1 MWSFFTVGDWSGVY
15 CKTSSFIDL
24 LQNKKIYTKTQWN
37 IPYCTKTQI
46 NVHIIRW
53 LMIPER
59 HLGAEDVCEI
69 SQALQKIDVQG
80 FVTCLL
86 FICMNKQTDNY
97 HKFSAKIHSWCIYY
111 HQRVKVRGS
120 TMIKLN
126 IFPPFLADMYA
137 SSTFSLMEGHFK
149 VAFAFVRGDMQ
160 DGKIKGET
168 DHTCVRCQ
176 TRM

>member
-1 MWSFFTVGDWSGVY
+1 
-15 CKTSSFIDL
+15 
-24 LQNKKIYTKTQWN
+24 
-37 IPYCTKTQI
+37 
-46 NVHIIRW
+46 
-53 LMIPER
+53 
-59 HLGAEDVCEI
+59 
-69 SQALQKIDVQG
+69 
-80 FVTCLL
+80 
-86 FICMNKQTDNY
+86 
-97 HKFSAKIHSWCIYY
+97 
-111 HQRVKVRGS
+111 
-120 TMIKLN
+120 MIKLN